1 MEVDNPLS
9 TTENAGASDEL
20 PSSANSGDIS
30 RVQYPEDKKLSPAD
44 FLELWKE
51 QNRYIDHL
59 ESKLKIANQPDAS
72 RREHLLIV
80 RLTTKEQ
87 ELQELSNQIAELKA
101 SQAPSTA
108 AMRNALLDPAVNLIV
123 QKLKKELETARNKL
137 QETQEELRSLI
148 NR

>member
-1 MEVDNPLS
+1 MGL
-9 TTENAGASDEL
+9 L
-20 PSSANSGDIS
+20 PPGLICP
-30 RVQYPEDKKLSPAD
+30 RRGEYCVIIER
-44 FLELWKE
+44 E
-51 QNRYIDHL
+51 YI
-59 ESKLKIANQPDAS
+59 LKFQVSNQPDAS

-123 QKLKKELETARNKL
+123 QKLKKELETTRNKL
-137 QETQEELRSLI
+137 QETQEELR
-148 NR
+148 